1 MKLYVETD
9 KGIIC
14 LACPRACNLS
24 SGRGYCG
31 VRSVKDGKFS
41 CDVCELV
48 SSIANDPIE
57 KKPVF
62 HYLLVPR
69 CYLWERWVVICAA

>member
-41 CDVCELV
+41 CGVCELV
-48 SSIANDPIE
+48 NLYQLDQSKYHSVIP
-57 KKPVF
+57 F
-62 HYLLVPR
+62 SLVS
-69 CYLWERWVVICAA
+69 LF